1 MPRNHTGQDRAAGDE
16 HETAAGQREEDGNM
30 RHVAE
35 HSEMSPTGR
44 GGLFLLGGVLMG
56 AAVGLLTAPRSGERT
71 RRQLVRTAEDVRDRA
86 AEAYDDATRKLEG
99 LRKGVTQTFE
109 AGKKYL
115 DTQRPGL
122 LARSSGLTNP
132 LNRLIHALRG

>member
-1 MPRNHTGQDRAAGDE
+1 MNP
-16 HETAAGQREEDGNM
+16 
-30 RHVAE
+30 V
-35 HSEMSPTGR
+35 GR
-44 GGLFLLGGVLMG
+44 GGLLLLGGVLMG

-71 RRQLVRTAEDVRDRA
+71 RRQLVRRAEDVRDRA
-86 AEAYDDATRKLEG
+86 AEAYDDVTRKLEG

-115 DTQRPGL
+115 DTQRPRL
-122 LARSSGLTNP
+122 HARSPGLTHP